1 MFPTQALR
9 QTRPGAQY
17 VVWPRIDQKS
27 CLKAIAAAGCVPLVV
42 ENLLEGDELRTDVA
56 GVREK
61 IASVGAEQART
72 RTRTCMCL
80 CMRMRM
86 RMCMRVCTCVWHVH
100 VHVCMQYC
108 ARTLAHSPPMHS
120 PPLRV
125 WRVWQLRVWCVWQ
138 LRVWQLRVWQVLCV
152 LSTTSCFAP
161 RGVERLLDLA
171 RICLE
176 LDVPHFVNN
185 AYGVQCTSCMRAIA
199 AASKHG
205 RLDLFIQARMPTP
218 TLAMLCPPLRGLR
231 TTYFALSI
239 HPPRCAVL

>member
-1 MFPTQALR
+1 MA
-9 QTRPGAQY
+9 
-17 VVWPRIDQKS
+17 
-27 CLKAIAAAGCVPLVV
+27 
-42 ENLLEGDELRTDVA
+42 
-56 GVREK
+56 
-61 IASVGAEQART
+61 
-72 RTRTCMCL
+72 
-80 CMRMRM
+80 
-86 RMCMRVCTCVWHVH
+86 
-100 VHVCMQYC
+100 
-108 ARTLAHSPPMHS
+108 
-120 PPLRV
+120 
-125 WRVWQLRVWCVWQ
+125 
-138 LRVWQLRVWQVLCV
+138 WQVLCV

>member
-125 WRVWQLRVWCVWQ
+125 WRVWQ
-138 LRVWQLRVWQVLCV
+138 VLCV